1 MVIGPTRRHEPI
13 THGDSAKVIG
23 WRVFVKPP
31 AFVGNL
37 PQRHVDL
44 TLEQFERY
52 AQWLQ
57 GGSMIQTA
65 LPDLTVSQREIL
77 LSGLGDEEFERFTD

>member
-1 MVIGPTRRHEPI
+1 MIRPIRRHEPI

-31 AFVGNL
+31 TFVGNL
-37 PQRHVDL
+37 PQQHVDL

-57 GGSMIQTA
+57 GGIMIQAA